1 VRRELAN
8 IDIPEEHGAR
18 ERAWAVVEP
27 AFAERIP
34 ARRRLLRLRPAM
46 ALAAAL
52 AIAVAALSPPGE
64 AVRRGIRDA
73 IGVEHASPALF
84 SLPSRGRL
92 LIHAGQSEWVV
103 QSDGSRRLLGRY
115 REAHWSPLGRFV
127 VAARKNEL
135 AALEPDGS
143 VRWTIARPDVSSPRW
158 TGTRTDT
165 RIAYSDRSGIR
176 VVAGDGRGDRLL
188 SPEVG
193 PLAWRPGTR
202 FILSTLQ
209 GSELRLQDADTGRVV
224 SRANAGGPAGV
235 LSLSWSPDGRRAL
248 VVRSRELD
256 LVDPERDLRRTLA
269 SRGGD
274 VAAAAYSPDGLTLA
288 VLHSRTLSLVAGHQS
303 RGQALQLF
311 AGAGPFASVTWSPD
325 SRWLLVTWPA
335 ADQWVFVRADGK
347 RIRAISNVS
356 AQFHSPSFPRVDG
369 WAP

>member
-1 VRRELAN
+1 MRRELAE
-8 IDIPEEHGAR
+8 IDIPGEREAR
-18 ERAWAVVEP
+18 ERAWAVVES
-27 AFAERIP
+27 AFAERVP
-34 ARRRLLRLRPAM
+34 ARRRVLSVRPVL

-64 AVRRGIRDA
+64 AVRRRLRDA

-103 QSDGSRRLLGRY
+103 QSDGSRRLLGHY
-115 REAHWSPLGRFV
+115 REAQWSPLGRFV

-143 VRWTIARPDVSSPRW
+143 VRWTIARPNVSSPRW
-158 TGTRTDT
+158 TGTKTDT
-165 RIAYSDRSGIR
+165 RIAYVDRSGIR
-176 VVAGDGRGDRLL
+176 VVAGDGRGDRLV

-193 PLAWRPGTR
+193 PLAWRPGPA

-209 GSELRLQDADTGRVV
+209 GSELRLQDADTGRVL
-224 SRANAGGPAGV
+224 SRSNAGPAHA
-235 LSLSWSPDGRRAL
+235 LSLAWSPDGRQAL
-248 VVRSRELD
+248 VARSWQVD
-256 LVDPERDLRRTLA
+256 LVDPERDRRHTLA
-269 SRGGD
+269 SGRGD
-274 VAAAAYSPDGLTLA
+274 VAAAAFSPDGLSLA
-288 VLHSRTLSLVAGHQS
+288 VLHSARLSLVAARPPNGKI
-303 RGQALQLF
+303 RQLF

-356 AQFHSPSFPRVDG
+356 AQFRSASFPRVEG